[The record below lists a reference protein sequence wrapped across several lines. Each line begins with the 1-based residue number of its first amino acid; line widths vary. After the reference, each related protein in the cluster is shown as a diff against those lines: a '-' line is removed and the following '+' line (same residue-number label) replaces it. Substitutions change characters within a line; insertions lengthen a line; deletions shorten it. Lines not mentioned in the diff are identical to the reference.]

1 MAIWLSPK
9 ILCWPESVKYSN
21 DAGTRS
27 RASKRAQNARVGS
40 KSWLPEG
47 IRDRARCLFPNTIM
61 VGGLLC
67 RFYTRLTALR
77 SLVHLFP
84 CGRTGK
90 PVRVVPLP
98 SIAHDHAVPARPCL
112 WIPPPP
118 TETFAHDVCKST
130 GDGILK
136 HPHLDGPV
144 VQLWPRF
151 IGVWYGTHRRHL
163 HNPVR
168 GLCRCCSGNTFLRA
182 LMWPVAVL
190 YPGYPRLSGPA
201 CSPDSRISFACV
213 HVRPGWP
220 NSRGAASPPARRLP
234 HGLTFPLP
242 PQFGS
247 GHDPCPF
254 YEVRGHTA
262 R

>member
-1 MAIWLSPK
+1 MLVSEHNHGRRSTLS
-9 ILCWPESVKYSN
+9 ILHTSDGSTESRSSLSMWP
-21 DAGTRS
+21 
-27 RASKRAQNARVGS
+27 
-40 KSWLPEG
+40 
-47 IRDRARCLFPNTIM
+47 
-61 VGGLLC
+61 
-67 RFYTRLTALR
+67 
-77 SLVHLFP
+77 
-84 CGRTGK
+84 TGK
-90 PVRVVPLP
+90 PVRAVPFQ
-98 SIAHDHAVPARPCL
+98 SIAHDHAAPVRRCL
-112 WIPPPP
+112 WIPPA
-118 TETFAHDVCKST
+118 ETFAHDVCKAPVT
-130 GDGILK
+130 GILK
-136 HPHLDGPV
+136 HPHPDGPA

-168 GLCRCCSGNTFLRA
+168 GLCRRCSGNTFLRV
-182 LMWPVAVL
+182 LMWHVAVL

-213 HVRPGWP
+213 HVRPGRS

-262 R
+262 RRNEHGR